1 MESIRVPY
9 KQDDFGNDIFAR
21 VSWNKQETQ
30 SPKPTGIVNLL
41 RTASA

>member
-21 VSWNKQETQ
+21 VSWSKHETQ
-30 SPKPTGIVNLL
+30 APKPIGIVDLF
-41 RTASA
+41 RTTFA

>member
-21 VSWNKQETQ
+21 LSWNKQDTQ
-30 SPKPTGIVNLL
+30 SRKPIGIVDLF
-41 RTASA
+41 RTAFA